1 MMNRM
6 TREWAQILSAACV
19 VQKKRCFMKLLQCID
34 GLLVGT
40 RYLTWAIGIA
50 GVIASVF
57 LIAANL
63 PVGISSAVVF
73 AASLLLAVGV
83 SLVLLPGRLAVG
95 FLNGR
100 LRYIV
105 GAMALLAAVVIMGIV
120 WFTNNG
126 FPTVNLIFA

>member
-1 MMNRM
+1 M
-6 TREWAQILSAACV
+6 
-19 VQKKRCFMKLLQCID
+19 
-34 GLLVGT
+34 GT
-40 RYLTWAIGIA
+40 RYLAWAIGIA

-63 PVGISSAVVF
+63 PLGISSAVVF

-83 SLVLLPGRLAVG
+83 SLVLLPGQLAVG

-100 LRYIV
+100 WRYIV
-105 GAMALLAAVVIMGIV
+105 GAIALLAAVVVMGIV

-126 FPTVNLIFA
+126 FPPVDLVFDKMI

>member
-1 MMNRM
+1 
-6 TREWAQILSAACV
+6 
-19 VQKKRCFMKLLQCID
+19 MKLLQCID

-73 AASLLLAVGV
+73 AASLLLAAGV

>member
-1 MMNRM
+1 
-6 TREWAQILSAACV
+6 
-19 VQKKRCFMKLLQCID
+19 MKLLQCID

-50 GVIASVF
+50 GVIASIF

-83 SLVLLPGRLAVG
+83 SLVLLP
-95 FLNGR
+95 
-100 LRYIV
+100 
-105 GAMALLAAVVIMGIV
+105 
-120 WFTNNG
+120 
-126 FPTVNLIFA
+126 

>member
-1 MMNRM
+1 
-6 TREWAQILSAACV
+6 
-19 VQKKRCFMKLLQCID
+19 MKLLQCID

-40 RYLTWAIGIA
+40 RYLAWAIGIA

-63 PVGISSAVVF
+63 PLGISSAVVF

-83 SLVLLPGRLAVG
+83 SLVLLPGQLAVG

-100 LRYIV
+100 WRYIV
-105 GAMALLAAVVIMGIV
+105 GAIALLAAVVIMGIV

-126 FPTVNLIFA
+126 FPPVDLVFDKMI